1 MMSEHH
7 GTPEQNQG
15 RSPAMTFTIIISAV
29 IFVVIMSLWVII
41 WLASP
46 EQDSIRYDNM
56 YPYISLL
63 TQFL

>member
-1 MMSEHH
+1 MSEHH
-7 GTPEQNQG
+7 GTNDQNQG
-15 RSPAMTFTIIISAV
+15 RSPAMTFTIIVCAV
-29 IFVVIMSLWVII
+29 VFVVIMSLWVVI

-46 EQDSIRYDNM
+46 EQDSIRYDNA

>member
-1 MMSEHH
+1 MSEHSTGSH
-7 GTPEQNQG
+7 RPEKG
-15 RSPAMTFTIIISAV
+15 RSPAMTFTILVSAV

-46 EQDSIRYDNM
+46 EQDSIRYDNA

>member
-1 MMSEHH
+1 MSEHH
-7 GTPEQNQG
+7 GTHDQNQG
-15 RSPAMTFTIIISAV
+15 RSPAMTFTIIVSVV
-29 IFVVIMSLWVII
+29 IFLVIMSLWVVI

-56 YPYISLL
+56 YPYLSLL